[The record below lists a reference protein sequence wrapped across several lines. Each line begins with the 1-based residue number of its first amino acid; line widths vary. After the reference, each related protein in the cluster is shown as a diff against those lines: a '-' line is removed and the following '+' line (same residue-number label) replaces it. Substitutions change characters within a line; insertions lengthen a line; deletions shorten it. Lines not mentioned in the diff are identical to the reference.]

1 MKKTVL
7 IVDDSR
13 GNLYLLKSIM
23 EVRGWVVFEA
33 ENGKDALEIARVQR
47 PGLIIS
53 DILMPVMDGY
63 GFCRECKKDKI
74 LRDIPFVFYTATYTE
89 SKDEK
94 FALDLG
100 ADRFI
105 LKPEEPEVLIKVLMD
120 LLDEKDRTTLATAK
134 PLGEEM
140 EFFRRHNEIL
150 FNKLEKKMSDL
161 EIANQ
166 ELRKLEEDYRLSF
179 ENATDII
186 FSLDGDLNVLSMSPS
201 VGKILGYQP
210 TDFIGRKVHEFH
222 HILSPQALEQA
233 LNNIN
238 RILKGA
244 VITSSVYQ
252 MIAQDR
258 SFRHIEVSGSPLTRK
273 GNIIGMVCIARD
285 ITERKNMEDALQES
299 EEKYRGIL
307 ENMDDAYYEV
317 DLKGNLTFFNQALVN
332 RTGYKREEL
341 MGMNYRHYI
350 SPNCWRQ
357 VQEIF
362 AQVYQTG
369 RAVTLFDY
377 EIHLK
382 DGRKRFQ
389 ESWVNLILDKNNNPL
404 GFRGMARDVTDR
416 KIAEKELRQ
425 AEERYRSIFENA
437 QEGMYRAGANEKFI
451 MVNQAMARIFGYD
464 SAAEFV
470 EQVNTS
476 AHQLYRDREDRKKIF
491 HWLET
496 QGLVQDFE
504 ARFFRRDGSVGWI
517 SVNIQQTQEGNTP
530 FYDGFVRDVTDRKE
544 SVEHLREAFAGTVS
558 AIALLVEAKD
568 PYTAGHQRRVAEI
581 ACAIALEMGLS
592 QERIEGIL
600 MAGKMHDIGKVSIPA
615 EILSS
620 PRRLTALEFS
630 LIKTHAQSGYDIL
643 KDIKFSWPIARMVQ
657 EHHERMDGSGY
668 PQGLKGIDILLESR
682 ILAVADVVEAMA
694 THRPYRAALG
704 VDLALR
710 EITENR
716 GVLFDTEAVDACLRL
731 FREKNYTIKH

>member
-100 ADRFI
+100 ADRFV

-201 VGKILGYQP
+201 VEKILGYQP
-210 TDFIGRKVHEFH
+210 ADFIGRKVHEFH

-332 RTGYKREEL
+332 RTGYTREEL

-382 DGRKRFQ
+382 DGSKRFQ

-416 KIAEKELRQ
+416 KIAERELRQ

-464 SAAEFV
+464 SATEFV
-470 EQVNTS
+470 EQVNS
-476 AHQLYRDREDRKKIF
+476 GAHQLYRDREDRKKIF

-504 ARFFRRDGSVGWI
+504 ARFFRKDGSVGWI

-558 AIALLVEAKD
+558 AIASLVEAKD
-568 PYTAGHQRRVAEI
+568 PYTAGHQRRVADI

-643 KDIKFSWPIARMVQ
+643 KV
-657 EHHERMDGSGY
+657 
-668 PQGLKGIDILLESR
+668 
-682 ILAVADVVEAMA
+682 
-694 THRPYRAALG
+694 
-704 VDLALR
+704 
-710 EITENR
+710 
-716 GVLFDTEAVDACLRL
+716 
-731 FREKNYTIKH
+731 